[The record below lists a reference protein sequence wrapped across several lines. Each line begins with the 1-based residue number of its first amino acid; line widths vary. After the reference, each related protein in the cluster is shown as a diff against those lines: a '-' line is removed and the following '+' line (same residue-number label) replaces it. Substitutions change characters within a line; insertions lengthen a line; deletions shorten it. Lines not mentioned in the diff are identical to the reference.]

1 MELEIYTSFNVLAH
15 GRIDINVDNYVH
27 WLNGE
32 EPTKRN
38 LKEYIENETDY
49 DCLCDIHVS
58 SISDEFDIDIDMDKS
73 LSFYKYKEYKD
84 VLDKAEE
91 IQDNEIVEL

>member
-1 MELEIYTSFNVLAH
+1 MELEIYKSFNVLAY
-15 GRIDINVDNYVH
+15 GRIDIDVDNYVH

-32 EPTKRN
+32 EPTERN

-58 SISDEFDIDIDMDKS
+58 SVSDEFDIDIDMDKS
-73 LSFYKYKEYKD
+73 LSFSKYKEYKD
-84 VLDKAEE
+84 VLNKAKE

>member
-1 MELEIYTSFNVLAH
+1 MELDIYKSFNVLAY

-32 EPTKRN
+32 EPTERN

-49 DCLCDIHVS
+49 DCLCDIHVRS
-58 SISDEFDIDIDMDKS
+58 VSDKFDIDIDMDKS
-73 LSFYKYKEYKD
+73 LSFSKYKEYKNI
-84 VLDKAEE
+84 LDKAEE

>member
-1 MELEIYTSFNVLAH
+1 MELEIYKSFNVLAY
-15 GRIDINVDNYVH
+15 GRIDIDVDNYVH

-32 EPTKRN
+32 KPTERN

-58 SISDEFDIDIDMDKS
+58 SVSDEFDIKVDMDEI
-73 LSFYKYKEYKD
+73 LSFSDYKEYKD
-84 VLDKAEE
+84 VLNKAEE
-91 IQDNEIVEL
+91 IQDNETGSL

>member
-1 MELEIYTSFNVLAH
+1 MELEIYKSFSVLVR
-15 GRIDINVDNYVH
+15 GCVDIDVDNYVH

-58 SISDEFDIDIDMDKS
+58 SVSDEFDTDVDIDES
-73 LSFYKYKEYKD
+73 LSFSDYK
-84 VLDKAEE
+84 
-91 IQDNEIVEL
+91 